1 MEETTFIGII
11 IAVVTALLTAGYFA
25 TRSRSSDKPA
35 SVKNARTS
43 PHIREIKT
51 YTKEEVAKH
60 CTEKDAWII
69 VDGKVYDITE
79 YDIHPGELSCP
90 GAYKYNQDEIIIIIT
105 VRE

>member
-1 MEETTFIGII
+1 MEETTFISVIVGL
-11 IAVVTALLTAGYFA
+11 VTALLAAGYFA

-35 SVKNARTS
+35 PVKHASTS

-79 YDIHPGELSCP
+79 YDIHPGELTCP
-90 GAYKYNQDEIIIIIT
+90 IAYKYNQDEIIIIIT
-105 VRE
+105 VAE